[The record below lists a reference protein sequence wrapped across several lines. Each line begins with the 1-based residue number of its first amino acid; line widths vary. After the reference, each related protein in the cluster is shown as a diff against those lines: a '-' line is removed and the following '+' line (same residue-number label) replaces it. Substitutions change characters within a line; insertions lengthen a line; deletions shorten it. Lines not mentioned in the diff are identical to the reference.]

1 MEFRNK
7 KAKKVK
13 KKHSDLGS
21 FIPLLHFLE
30 PVKNFIRGRAL
41 FR

>member
-7 KAKKVK
+7 KAKKI

-21 FIPLLHFLE
+21 FIPLLYFLE
-30 PVKNFIRGRAL
+30 LGKNFIRGRVL